1 MMIWITWYQFLGAIG
16 GMAGVFLVMEYVN
29 EVLYMRKNKVRPHN
43 FGSFPLGLPM
53 LVGFLK
59 AHYDSELNRFC
70 RKRFD
75 EFGVR
80 TVRVQALTRRI
91 TVTIDP
97 ENIKAIL
104 ATQFKDFDLGLRY
117 EQFQPLMGDGVFT
130 LSGDGWFHS
139 RALLRPHFATEEANR
154 LQIIEKHCQSLFDVF
169 LEKSANGATFDLQDV
184 FFKLTLD
191 TATEMLFGES
201 TECLSMKVQHHGD
214 EYPSAEEFA
223 DAFNTAQKWLLYRT
237 MALRLYFLINLPSY
251 TKASKTCHKFIS
263 YYVDRALKYREKQ
276 QEEYDE
282 FGRKKYY
289 FLKELANE
297 TQDPVLMRDQAMNI
311 LLAGRDTTA
320 GTLSFTFAM
329 LLRNKHVFYKLR
341 NEVLNTFGTD
351 TENISFHTLKR
362 CDYLRHV
369 LNEVLRLY
377 PQVPHNFRTAT
388 RDTTLPRGGGPDES
402 EPIFIQK
409 GSAVFYDTYSLQRD
423 KEFWGEDADK
433 FIPERWDETQKNHL
447 WKYIPFNGGPRICL
461 GQQFALTEI
470 GYVVV
475 RILQTFNDIKTTQDF
490 VANPIKEHNTLTLSV
505 SGGVP
510 ISFIQA

>member
-1 MMIWITWYQFLGAIG
+1 MIFGLTWYQVLGAFG
-16 GMAGVFLVMEYVN
+16 GLVGVFLVMEYVN
-29 EVLYMRKNKVRPHN
+29 EVLYMRKNKVPPHN

-53 LVGFLK
+53 LWGFLK
-59 AHYDSELNRFC
+59 AHHASELNTFC

-75 EFGVR
+75 EFEVR
-80 TVRVQALTRRI
+80 TVRVQALTRKI
-91 TVTIDP
+91 TATIDP

-117 EQFQPLMGDGVFT
+117 VQFQPLMGDGIFT

-139 RALLRPHFATEEANR
+139 RALLRPHFSTEEISR
-154 LQIIEKHCQSLFDVF
+154 LQSIEKHCQSLFAVIR
-169 LEKSANGATFDLQDV
+169 EKSANGSVFDLQDL
-184 FFKLTLD
+184 FFKFTLD
-191 TATEMLFGES
+191 TATDMLFGES
-201 TECLSMKVQHHGD
+201 TECLSMRTRHHKEG
-214 EYPSAEEFA
+214 YPSADEFA
-223 DAFNTAQKWLLYRT
+223 EAFNTAQKWLLYRT
-237 MALRLYFLINLPSY
+237 MALRLYFLINPPAY

-263 YYVDRALKYREKQ
+263 YYVDRTLTYHEKG

-297 TQDPVLMRDQAMNI
+297 THDPVLMRDQAMNI

-329 LLRNKHVFYKLR
+329 LLRHKRVFHKLR
-341 NEVLNTFGTD
+341 SEILEHFGTD
-351 TENISFHTLKR
+351 TENLTFHTLKR

-369 LNEVLRLY
+369 LSEVLRLY

-388 RDTTLPRGGGPDES
+388 RDTTLPRGGGADES
-402 EPIFIQK
+402 EPIFITK

-423 KEFWGEDADK
+423 KEFWGKDADE
-433 FIPERWDETQKNHL
+433 FVPERWDEPQKTHL

-470 GYVVV
+470 GYAVV
-475 RILQTFNDIKTTQDF
+475 RILQAFDDIQTTEEF
-490 VANPIKEHNTLTLSV
+490 LTNPLKEHNTLTLSV

-510 ISFIQA
+510 ISFVQT